1 MKRFILLAALL
12 ILAGCESDPNAPDP
26 DVKVVKGVL
35 TGVTMCQEDSS
46 YTTLLLEFEDGLVI
60 KCRARFDNLL
70 EFRRGRTNIVHID
83 TWQGN
88 LEKVEFL
95 EPAENLAN
103 Q

>member
-1 MKRFILLAALL
+1 MKRFLLLVAVLF
-12 ILAGCESDPNAPDP
+12 LAGCDDTEEPRT
-26 DVKVVKGVL
+26 KVVKGVL
-35 TGVTMCQEDSS
+35 TGVTMCQEDSCN
-46 YTTLLLEFEDGLVI
+46 TTLLLEFEDGLII

-95 EPAENLAN
+95 EPAESQLP
-103 Q
+103 